1 MSKFRLGKSRS
12 AMHAFVVAS
21 VAVVSLALVFGA
33 SAVRAQNYYA
43 RTFAVSGFAG
53 YNIASDI
60 YTSSTGSG
68 RLELKNGLTFG
79 GRATAFLKEYAA
91 FEFAYSRVEADLEL
105 KGYAGTIPSGFDPG
119 TLDADEF
126 DFNFLFSQPAPN
138 PKFWPYFT
146 IGLGWTN
153 THPNVTAVNP
163 LTMQTISLD
172 GNSLFAFN
180 FGIGTLVELGNPKL
194 ALRLDARWRVTDTD
208 ITTSSSVYCDYWGYC
223 WAYSSSWYNSGELTG
238 GLTYRFGTR

>member
-1 MSKFRLGKSRS
+1 MSKLRLGKSRS
-12 AMHAFVVAS
+12 AVIVTS
-21 VAVVSLALVFGA
+21 VAVVTMALILGA
-33 SAVRAQNYYA
+33 TSARAQNYYA
-43 RTFAVSGFAG
+43 RTFAISGFAG

-60 YTSSTGSG
+60 YNDVAGSAK
-68 RLELKNGLTFG
+68 LELKNGLTFG
-79 GRATAFLKEYAA
+79 GRATVFMTEYTG
-91 FEFAYSRVEADLEL
+91 FEFAYSRIESDLEL
-105 KGYAGTIPSGFDPG
+105 KGFTGPIPSGFEGG

-153 THPNVTAVNP
+153 THPNVRAVNP
-163 LTMQTISLD
+163 MTMQEIKLD

-180 FGIGTLVELGNPKL
+180 FGIGTMVEMNPKL

-208 ITTSSSVYCDYWGYC
+208 VTTSSSVYCDYWGYC
-223 WAYSSSWYNSGELTG
+223 WAYSSSLYNSGELTG
-238 GLTYRFGTR
+238 GLTYRFGRR